1 MGRWVLSGVS
11 YVVDQWHSW
20 GIGLHMPEVCLAN
33 DIPEEIG
40 YLYSQRE
47 MGMSFVVGHRE
58 IGYMCWQVEF
68 CMSHIVLHTIPF
80 VLCFIILQN
89 LQLLVAAIL
98 QTDAYCHPKICKCL
112 PKLVRRNYTAIICNP
127 QKFIGV

>member
-1 MGRWVLSGVS
+1 MA
-11 YVVDQWHSW
+11 DQWHSW
-20 GIGLHMPEVCLAN
+20 GIGLHMLEVCLAN

-40 YLYSQRE
+40 YLCSQRE

-68 CMSHIVLHTIPF
+68 CMSHMTGPAYNSFCI

-89 LQLLVAAIL
+89 LRVLN
-98 QTDAYCHPKICKCL
+98 KITNCW
-112 PKLVRRNYTAIICNP
+112 
-127 QKFIGV
+127 